1 MSFKPPIVST
11 VCREEITSEINLCLR
26 ETGLSLHK
34 YAINFFADSY
44 ISDSYYFTN
53 LEEAQSFYDLKL
65 IELRQ
70 ALKFTEGGNHG
81 SSES

>member
-1 MSFKPPIVST
+1 MNFKPPIVGT
-11 VCREEITSEINLCLR
+11 LYRDEITPKINLCLR
-26 ETGLSLHK
+26 ETGLSMYK
-34 YAINFFADSY
+34 YAINFFAGSY

-70 ALKFTEGGNHG
+70 ALKFTEGGIHE
-81 SSES
+81 SS

>member
-1 MSFKPPIVST
+1 MF
-11 VCREEITSEINLCLR
+11 CLR
-26 ETGLSLHK
+26 ETGLSMHK

-53 LEEAQSFYDLKL
+53 LEEALSFYDLKL

-70 ALKFTEGGNHG
+70 ALKFTERGNHG
-81 SSES
+81 SS

>member
-1 MSFKPPIVST
+1 MSFKPLILDT

-26 ETGLSLHK
+26 ETGLSMYK
-34 YAINFFADSY
+34 YAINFFAGSY

-70 ALKFTEGGNHG
+70 ALKFTEGGTHE
-81 SSES
+81 SS